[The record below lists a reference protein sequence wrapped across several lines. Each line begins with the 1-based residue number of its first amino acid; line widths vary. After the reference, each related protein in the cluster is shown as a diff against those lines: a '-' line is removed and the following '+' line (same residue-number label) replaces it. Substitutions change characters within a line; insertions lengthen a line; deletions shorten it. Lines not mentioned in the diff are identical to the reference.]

1 MIIRHSECLLANIKA
16 VLIVINFIKG
26 LYKPKIATL
35 TIHHK
40 ILFCIGQNDT
50 LWVMIIVLLVSLIN
64 HLNTGCI
71 FRLNVIEYVSRR
83 KQDYTVYH
91 KSMLSYEIQWIK
103 TMCATYCVHRA
114 ENTRKVTLW
123 AIFALLSS
131 LIILVLM
138 KVIIILRLT
147 YSWDCL
153 VVAIIADVLCQISL
167 QHWEAT
173 LDIIEVFHLKANHY
187 SIQAL

>member
-1 MIIRHSECLLANIKA
+1 MCQSLTIVCSPPTHIHIYSHHVLKLLTVIIRHSECLLANIKA

-71 FRLNVIEYVSRR
+71 FRLNVMDYVSRR
-83 KQDYTVYH
+83 KQDYISQINVIIWNTVYSH
-91 KSMLSYEIQWIK
+91 LCKTSY
-103 TMCATYCVHRA
+103 VHRA
-114 ENTRKVTLW
+114 ENTRK
-123 AIFALLSS
+123 
-131 LIILVLM
+131 
-138 KVIIILRLT
+138 
-147 YSWDCL
+147 
-153 VVAIIADVLCQISL
+153 
-167 QHWEAT
+167 
-173 LDIIEVFHLKANHY
+173 
-187 SIQAL
+187 